1 MTAKRKVYKTSIN
14 LTEDTVRAL
23 EKIARDRGETVAD
36 VIRKAIS
43 TESFLHQAIVA
54 GGKILIEDKDRS
66 LRQLV
71 FR

>member
-14 LTEDTVRAL
+14 LSEDAVRAL
-23 EKIARDRGETVAD
+23 EQIARDRGETVAN

-43 TESFLHQAIVA
+43 TESFLHEATVA
-54 GGKILIEDKDRS
+54 GSKILIEDKDRS

>member
-1 MTAKRKVYKTSIN
+1 
-14 LTEDTVRAL
+14 
-23 EKIARDRGETVAD
+23 